1 MKAYTLL
8 TALGELEDRL
18 ILDAEAPGRP
28 VRRQKPAL
36 LPLAAALCV
45 LAALLC
51 GFGAL
56 DLGLFDVWL
65 QTPLPDPAAV
75 VRSALEGQLDKDYTL
90 TLQIREIV
98 PDPEETSRVVSR
110 YQGSGLARSRGWSDE
125 YLAEHFLVVRADYR
139 AEYDHTK
146 TFLEDGELRQYFY
159 LTQDVKT
166 GRWTI
171 QDNTSPE
178 PTPSYSHTAQSP

>member
-1 MKAYTLL
+1 MKASTLL
-8 TALGELEDRL
+8 TALGEVEDRL
-18 ILDAEAPGRP
+18 ILDAEVPGRP
-28 VRRQKPAL
+28 VRRQRSAGL
-36 LPLAAALCV
+36 LLAAVLCV
-45 LAALLC
+45 LAVLLC

-65 QTPLPDPAAV
+65 QTPSPDPASV
-75 VRSALEGQLDKDYTL
+75 VRSALEGQLDKEYTL
-90 TLQIREIV
+90 ELQLREIV
-98 PDPEETSRVVSR
+98 PDPEETRRVISR
-110 YQGSGLARSRGWSDE
+110 YQCSDLARSRGWTDE

-139 AEYDHTK
+139 AVYDHTK

-159 LTQDVKT
+159 LTQDIKT

-178 PTPSYSHTAQSP
+178 PTPS